1 NLSATAPVANA
12 LLLDTGTPVAMFAPN
27 HDMTE
32 EAYDDLKKI
41 AANGVYPPWLW
52 APEEFDL
59 PGIPGKSK

>member
-27 HDMTE
+27 HDLGE
-32 EAYDDLKKI
+32 EEFTALQKI
-41 AANGVYPPWLW
+41 AADGVYPPWLW